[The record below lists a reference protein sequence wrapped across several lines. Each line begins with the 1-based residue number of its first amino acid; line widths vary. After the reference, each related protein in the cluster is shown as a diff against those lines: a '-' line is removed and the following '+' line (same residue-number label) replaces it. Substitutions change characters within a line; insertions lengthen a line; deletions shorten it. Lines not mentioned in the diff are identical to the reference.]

1 MVTVKIGSIEKDLE
15 DVEENWINQQV
26 NGLRRDGKSVCVR
39 VRIKTGSLNVVLTT
53 PECSVGGGTRPPNPQ
68 EKEIFELWN
77 KRGLNESDFTGGNLV
92 AFIKQLCKMLG

>member
-1 MVTVKIGSIEKDLE
+1 MVTVKIGSFEKDLD

-26 NGLRRDGKSVCVR
+26 NGLRRDGKSVCVL
-39 VRIKTGSLNVVLTT
+39 VRIRTDSLNVVLTT
-53 PECSVGGGTRPPNPQ
+53 PECSVSGGTRLPNPQ

-92 AFIKQLCKMLG
+92 AFIKQLRKILG